1 MLLPTKA
8 LIFLVVSNS
17 FVSKNLLTF
26 AFGGQH
32 SIQLSYG
39 CAPRRLIFGV
49 PVRAV

>member
-1 MLLPTKA
+1 VLLPTKA

-26 AFGGQH
+26 AFGGRR

-39 CAPRRLIFGV
+39 SNAALIARKRGE
-49 PVRAV
+49 